1 MNDPY
6 RGSTMPPALRRP
18 TFAAAAMILVV
29 LFAVVSAGC
38 SSSREIDV
46 RSEPGQSTT
55 TEEPIDDAGYDSGA
69 EGIEKLQALLKKLL
83 ADDDVCSVLQQRNAP
98 SNQLDP
104 SLFLSPTARQVLTQ
118 GLVEVMDHL
127 IAISDPSLHGPFKV
141 QKDAFVQV
149 LDVVDRFA
157 NNPNDP
163 RSTAA
168 IQTLVQAPDFVA
180 AQGQISAWVSSNCH

>member
-1 MNDPY
+1 MNHPY
-6 RGSTMPPALRRP
+6 RESFMSTQRHHRR
-18 TFAAAAMILVV
+18 FAAAWALLVV
-29 LFAVVSAGC
+29 LLTTLVLGC
-38 SSSREIDV
+38 STSREIDV
-46 RSEPGQSTT
+46 RAESGQTTT
-55 TEEPIDDAGYDSGA
+55 TEEPIDDASYDSGA
-69 EGIEKLQALLKKLL
+69 EGIERLRALIKKLL
-83 ADDDVCSVLQQRNAP
+83 ADDDVCSVLQQRSAP

-104 SLFLSPTARQVLTQ
+104 SLFLSPTARQVLTK
-118 GLVEVMDHL
+118 GLVDVMDHL
-127 IAISDPSLHGPFKV
+127 IAISDPSLHGAFKT

-180 AQGQISAWVSSNCH
+180 AQGQISSWVSSNCH